1 MNCIFVFKITF
12 EIVDKNRQY
21 YYLFRTSKMV
31 VAALALVN
39 SFKVIEATL
48 HHDFFIYIMIIRS

>member
-12 EIVDKNRQY
+12 EIVDKNGQY

-31 VAALALVN
+31 VTALPLVN
-39 SFKVIEATL
+39 
-48 HHDFFIYIMIIRS
+48 FFFCQGSGSSELF